1 MTGKDRA
8 WVILKK
14 TYKGKLLS
22 TDSLGR
28 RSGQFCLLTFEINA
42 ILFETRI
49 GPSSAREY
57 TATASAS
64 LVRLATV
71 LMAPA
76 ASHAV

>member
-1 MTGKDRA
+1 MSDTEEN
-8 WVILKK
+8 
-14 TYKGKLLS
+14 LS
-22 TDSLGR
+22 KEAAQHRFVVAMEWTVT
-28 RSGQFCLLTFEINA
+28 LLTLEINA

-64 LVRLATV
+64 RVRLATV
-71 LMAPA
+71 LIAPA